1 MAIERQAVQGLPQVQ
16 ATSPSVMTFAP
27 QQVGGVE
34 AGVSS
39 TSGSRFIEDLISAAS
54 SVADVT
60 TGILNQKIEDDKVR
74 QYDRALQGLMPSDD
88 ATVGGARAHMLV
100 QLQNDVIGQSIALQ
114 DAAKR
119 FTGTD
124 QEWEQMVVDSRNQI
138 QEKVYQQYPGLVGDK
153 ETMRTVSNV
162 FMEQQ
167 PKIFAARMSAKLERE
182 AQERTQAMQSRVL
195 MATEGLSGD
204 ALDDALH
211 QLHKEALTMQ
221 LTTPEFED
229 MVTQIATDRAAVG
242 DDTFVEA
249 TKTLKDKNGVSL
261 YQRNGKLQ
269 TAEIQANRS
278 WAAQNQVALFEK
290 KDAAIKAFESGELDR
305 EEMLQIMQNHNQMSG
320 GTAWSDG
327 EIKSL
332 FDKVAK
338 KNAEEAKRQD
348 LLARGQSDSPLG
360 LQDISEKD
368 RNEYAEGIAGV
379 FTKLANE
386 EIERTGATGE
396 AAEAIRG
403 KYEVMRYA
411 KLGQQLIKDP
421 NIKARYE
428 SLMQMSSANLKD
440 MTAEPEALKTIM
452 MARDSIP
459 EDARRAVMGDKEY
472 AFVENYDKAL
482 QMGYNVGQSIEF
494 AQNVAKGEKLQGSAL
509 KELSGDVEG
518 VVDDI
523 AGGSW
528 LTRGDNMSD
537 TGKALVM
544 DDAMTIARAMKVAGH
559 NNDTIK
565 RHLKSYLT
573 SQYTQLSEGF
583 FTQGVLVKGDIRALG
598 DTIGVNQKDAPM
610 ALRQYINNHK
620 KELLDNSGGLDESDI
635 YIDVDSKRGMFT
647 IRGGSARTPLTPA
660 MPLSEIKGQELL
672 KEHYAAKVKERDDAK
687 KNFEAQQ
694 MRMWGAGGYQA
705 PPVQKGDVTAKVIGK
720 RGVADFLMSPAF
732 AAGEN
737 LPANFEFGYEKNN
750 QKFFDYVAKTENQ
763 MNVGFDRVAGVYTP
777 YEDAHGHSVGYGH
790 FLTDEEKRNGY
801 IMIGSEKIPFKAGQS
816 QLTPE
821 RAMKLLKQD
830 MKSHVPSTRDWAVPF
845 DKMHPGV
852 QRGIMD
858 LSYNLGKGG
867 IQKSPRAYE
876 AFKAGRFTDGFI
888 EMLSTASSE
897 GKRQTGLLVR
907 RAEAYNLAQSGG
919 AIPKISEVE
928 TRSDGSM
935 YVKFEGEMSE
945 AFISKSHFNKI
956 DKKGW
961 MQVYPPAA
969 GKLAANTKI
978 GRVKIK

>member
-1 MAIERQAVQGLPQVQ
+1 MAIERQAVQGLQQVQ
-16 ATSPSVMTFAP
+16 SKGAP
-27 QQVGGVE
+27 RG
-34 AGVSS
+34 AS
-39 TSGSRFIEDLISAAS
+39 TSAIQVSEPVLERTGSAFIDDLFSAAGAFAK
-54 SVADVT
+54 VGT
-60 TGILNQKIEDDKVR
+60 EIMNQAVEDDKVR

-138 QEKVYQQYPGLVGDK
+138 QEKVYQQYPGLIGDK
-153 ETMRTVSNV
+153 ETMRTVSNA

-195 MATEGLSGD
+195 MVTEGLSGG

-211 QLHKEALTMQ
+211 QLQQEAITMQ
-221 LTTPEFED
+221 LTKPEFEE
-229 MVTQIATDRAAVG
+229 MVAQIAMERAAVG

-249 TKTLKDKNGVSL
+249 TKSLKDKNGVSL

-269 TAEIQANRS
+269 TAEIQANRN

-290 KDAAIKAFESGELDR
+290 KDAAIQAFKAGELDR
-305 EEMLQIMQNHNQMSG
+305 EEMLQIMQNHNQISG

-338 KNAEEAKRQD
+338 KNAEEAKMQD
-348 LLARGQSDSPLG
+348 LLARGQSGSPLG

-368 RNEYAEGIAGV
+368 RNDYAEGIAGV
-379 FTKLANE
+379 FTKLAND

-403 KYEVMRYA
+403 KYEIMRYA

-421 NIKARYE
+421 NIKARYD

-452 MARDSIP
+452 NARDSIP

-482 QMGYNVGQSIEF
+482 QMGYNVGQAIEF
-494 AQNVAKGEKLQGSAL
+494 AQNVAKGEKLQGSVL
-509 KELSGDVEG
+509 KELSSDVEG
-518 VVDDI
+518 VVDDV

-565 RHLKSYLT
+565 RHLQSYLT

-583 FTQGVLVKGDIRALG
+583 FTQGVLVKGDVRALG
-598 DTIGVNQKDAPM
+598 DTIGVNQNDVPT
-610 ALRQYINNHK
+610 ALRQYIDNHK
-620 KELLDNSGGLDESDI
+620 QELLDNSGGLDESDI

-660 MPLSEIKGQELL
+660 MPLSEIKGQALL
-672 KEHYAAKVKERDDAK
+672 KEHYDAKVKERDDAK

-705 PPVQKGDVTAKVIGK
+705 QPMQKGDVTAKAVGK
-720 RGVADFLMSPAF
+720 RGIADFLMSPAF

-737 LPANFEFGYEKNN
+737 LPANFEFGYEKKN
-750 QKFFDYVAKTENQ
+750 QTFFDYVAKTENQ

-777 YEDAHGHSVGYGH
+777 YKDAHGHSVGYGH
-790 FLTDEEKRNGY
+790 FLTAEEKRNGY
-801 IMIGSEKIPFKAGQS
+801 IMIGSEKVPFKAGQS

-858 LSYNLGKGG
+858 LSYNLGRGG

-876 AFKAGRFTDGFI
+876 SFKAGRFTDGFI
-888 EMLSTASSE
+888 EMLATASSE

-928 TRSDGSM
+928 TREDGSM
-935 YVKFEGEMSE
+935 YVKFNGEMSE
-945 AFISKSHFNKI
+945 AFVSKSHFNKI
-956 DKKGW
+956 DKNGW